1 MRQPEPVMMKVQ
13 IGGDVV
19 RRVGEV
25 EILAR
30 DHTGRPTI
38 SRMRPKLCPGE
49 VLCER
54 LGTFPAIVRAAP

>member
-1 MRQPEPVMMKVQ
+1 MRQPEPVMMRVQ

-38 SRMRPKLCPGE
+38 SRMRPTLQPGE
-49 VLCER
+49 ILVER
-54 LGTFPAIVRAAP
+54 LGTFPSIVRGAA

>member
-1 MRQPEPVMMKVQ
+1 MMKVQ

-25 EILAR
+25 EVIAR

-38 SRMRPKLCPGE
+38 SRMRPQLYPGE
-49 VLCER
+49 VLVER
-54 LGTFPAIVRAAP
+54 IGTFPAIVRAEA